1 MHGKAGNITG
11 AWLQRPIK
19 TISNINPEIMNY
31 GDELFRFLPALFV
44 NIENDLRQ
52 KSYPVFPG
60 KSSGCACLAVCG
72 MSPGMLSFNWSQYDR
87 VRERRW
93 FCRRRCQKPGAIF
106 IPGLHLPATGL
117 QQSIKGCDTKKPP
130 IPAHSVCD
138 TSTTYRLSFPVP
150 GETPC
155 SGPRRSPHSCADDEG
170 PVLVAHPGLVHG
182 RDDRSAHDETNK
194 PGIYRPSPTLA
205 IPERKEQGGEEC
217 RQCLTTPAAVRSTK
231 RRSRRCALRWR
242 FHIFVQLARGMFWR
256 WSGAMLWTLV
266 SLSSRTKPG
275 PSRSRSGLL
284 ASGQRFSSREIPWVR
299 MENTAS
305 LTRTVK
311 R

>member
-11 AWLQRPIK
+11 AWRQRPIK

-72 MSPGMLSFNWSQYDR
+72 MSPGMLSLNWSQYDG

-117 QQSIKGCDTKKPP
+117 QQSIKGCDTKKQP
-130 IPAHSVCD
+130 IPDHSVCD
-138 TSTTYRLSFPVP
+138 TSTTYRLPFPVP

-155 SGPRRSPHSCADDEG
+155 CGPRRSP
-170 PVLVAHPGLVHG
+170 PQL
-182 RDDRSAHDETNK
+182 
-194 PGIYRPSPTLA
+194 
-205 IPERKEQGGEEC
+205 C
-217 RQCLTTPAAVRSTK
+217 R
-231 RRSRRCALRWR
+231 
-242 FHIFVQLARGMFWR
+242 
-256 WSGAMLWTLV
+256 
-266 SLSSRTKPG
+266 
-275 PSRSRSGLL
+275 
-284 ASGQRFSSREIPWVR
+284 
-299 MENTAS
+299 
-305 LTRTVK
+305 
-311 R
+311 